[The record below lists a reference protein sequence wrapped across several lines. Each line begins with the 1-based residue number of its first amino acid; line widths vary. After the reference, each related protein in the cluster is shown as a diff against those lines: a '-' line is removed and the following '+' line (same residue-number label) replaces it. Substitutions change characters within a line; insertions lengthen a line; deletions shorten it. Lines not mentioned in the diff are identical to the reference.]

1 MNSNI
6 LAVYEQ
12 RPRRFKKMAKILIPL
27 AIVIFWS
34 SLYVDYRGID
44 KNGFTVIQSI
54 LKGRVNPSW
63 NLLLSVKIGSVT
75 RMILETV
82 TIAFLGTLIGMVLT
96 LPLSFLS
103 ASNIVPKW
111 VSSLGVLLITMI
123 RTFPPFVY

>member
-44 KNGFTVIQSI
+44 
-54 LKGRVNPSW
+54 
-63 NLLLSVKIGSVT
+63 
-75 RMILETV
+75 
-82 TIAFLGTLIGMVLT
+82 
-96 LPLSFLS
+96 
-103 ASNIVPKW
+103 
-111 VSSLGVLLITMI
+111 
-123 RTFPPFVY
+123 

>member
-1 MNSNI
+1 
-6 LAVYEQ
+6 
-12 RPRRFKKMAKILIPL
+12 MAKILIPL

-63 NLLLSVKIGSVT
+63 NLLLPVKIGSVS

-96 LPLSFLS
+96 LPLAFLS

-111 VSSLGVLLITMI
+111 VSSLGVLLIAMI